1 MVSEKLM
8 RWFCP
13 LFLFIVIITPPSYV
27 AFVIIILLLWSCRFH
42 YYYNFYFIIISYF
55 SYYIFIIVLITVF
68 LFLFNNEF
76 YKLVCFV
83 VGFIMPRLDDTF
95 INVLVKNV
103 VIEPLKCELDVG
115 FCKRL
120 LMLLSTR

>member
-13 LFLFIVIITPPSYV
+13 LFLFLLSLPQVTLLSLLLFYYYGLAVFII
-27 AFVIIILLLWSCRFH
+27 IIIFILLLLA
-42 YYYNFYFIIISYF
+42 
-55 SYYIFIIVLITVF
+55 IFLITF
-68 LFLFNNEF
+68 LLLFSLLFFLFNNEF

-103 VIEPLKCELDVG
+103 VIEPLNCELDVG
-115 FCKRL
+115 FCKCL

>member
-1 MVSEKLM
+1 MVLPFS
-8 RWFCP
+8 
-13 LFLFIVIITPPSYV
+13 
-27 AFVIIILLLWSCRFH
+27 LLLAVF
-42 YYYNFYFIIISYF
+42 
-55 SYYIFIIVLITVF
+55 LITF
-68 LFLFNNEF
+68 LLLFSLLFFLFNNEF

-115 FCKRL
+115 FCKCL